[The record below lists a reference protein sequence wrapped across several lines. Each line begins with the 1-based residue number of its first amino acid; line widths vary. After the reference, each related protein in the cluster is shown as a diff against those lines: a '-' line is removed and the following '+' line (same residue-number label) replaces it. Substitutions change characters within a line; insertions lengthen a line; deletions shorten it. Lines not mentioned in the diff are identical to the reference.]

1 MHTWRTMQGFLLSKS
16 TLRVATFYDRV
27 CVCVCVFQIDVCCV
41 RLSFQASSVTKTC
54 HTLCGEVGY
63 RILSRCTFEGHMKLK
78 WTLLALWG
86 LLSAL
91 SVHAI
96 PNCYFVFLISNQISR
111 IFFVRLVLHNSYVSA
126 IFYDPIN
133 YRWI

>member
-1 MHTWRTMQGFLLSKS
+1 M
-16 TLRVATFYDRV
+16 
-27 CVCVCVFQIDVCCV
+27 
-41 RLSFQASSVTKTC
+41 TKTP
-54 HTLCGEVGY
+54 HVTHYVAKY

-96 PNCYFVFLISNQISR
+96 PNCYFVFLISNQIFR
-111 IFFVRLVLHNSYVSA
+111 IFVLRFVLHNS
-126 IFYDPIN
+126 DM
-133 YRWI
+133 YRPFFMIQLITDGYN